1 MCVCVCVCGRVGGVL
16 ELMEH
21 NFKHTVKDF
30 NYSHFFSYRELVSG
44 LNWGQDI
51 TKKGSALAYRL
62 GAGVFDQRQ
71 ISYK

>member
-1 MCVCVCVCGRVGGVL
+1 
-16 ELMEH
+16 MEH